1 VKLRSQQSQWNLLGR
16 TDPLWAILT
25 EPGRQNGGWTEEE
38 FFATGE
44 REIAAL
50 MTAAESL
57 GLPRKC
63 KAALDFGCG
72 VGRLTQAMAG
82 RFETVTGVDIA
93 PAMLEAAR
101 RYNRH
106 GDRCRYLLNEED
118 HLGEFA
124 DGAFDLVY
132 SRITLQH
139 VPPRHIRKYLAELVR
154 VTASGGLFVFQ
165 LPDSYRQ
172 WSDWLRHGIYRM
184 VARRIFGAARV
195 MEMYGIPKAEVVTL
209 LESHGARLLRVEE
222 DPIAGKEWLSY
233 RYFAT
238 RPDPAS

>member
-1 VKLRSQQSQWNLLGR
+1 MRSQQSQWDLLGR

-50 MTAAESL
+50 MSTAETL
-57 GLPRKC
+57 GVPRNYLK
-63 KAALDFGCG
+63 ALDFGCG
-72 VGRLTQAMAG
+72 VGRLTQALAG
-82 RFETVTGVDIA
+82 HFDEVTGVDIA
-93 PAMLEAAR
+93 PAMLESAR
-101 RYNRH
+101 RYNRF
-106 GDRCRYLLNEED
+106 GDRCRYLLNEDDNLKE
-118 HLGEFA
+118 LAEGT
-124 DGAFDLVY
+124 FDLVY

-154 VTASGGLFVFQ
+154 VTAPGGMLVFQ
-165 LPDSYRQ
+165 LPDRYRR
-172 WSDWLRHGIYRM
+172 WADWLRHGIYRT
-184 VARRIFGAARV
+184 VARKLFGAARV
-195 MEMYGIPKAEVVTL
+195 MEMYGIPRAEVVNL
-209 LESHGARLLRVEE
+209 LEIHGARLLQVEE

-238 RPDPAS
+238 RPDSPA